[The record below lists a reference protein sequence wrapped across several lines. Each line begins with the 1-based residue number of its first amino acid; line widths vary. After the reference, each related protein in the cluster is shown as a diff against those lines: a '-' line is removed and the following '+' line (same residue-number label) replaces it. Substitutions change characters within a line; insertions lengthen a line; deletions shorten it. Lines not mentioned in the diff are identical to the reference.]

1 MNVQCKSFTEDP
13 VHSQHHHKSIGGGFN
28 NYLFLSLC
36 CDHMSSSR
44 PSSYIPLHPELYHF
58 DKDLFEPELIQAL
71 ENGTREAILSIIDI
85 SVFGVFSFKCLRPE
99 VCEKFVEELEHLERS
114 GVSMQ
119 RPNSMNRYG
128 AILDY
133 CGFGDVMANFVHQI
147 VQPLALTLFNEQVN
161 IHSAEL
167 TYHHAFT
174 VRYSTPPLNQT
185 LMLKIIM
192 HYFGSCHQIW

>member
-1 MNVQCKSFTEDP
+1 
-13 VHSQHHHKSIGGGFN
+13 
-28 NYLFLSLC
+28 
-36 CDHMSSSR
+36 MSSSR
-44 PSSYIPLHPELYHF
+44 PSSYIPLHPELYRF

-71 ENGTREAILSIIDI
+71 ENGTREAILSVIDI

-99 VCEKFVEELEHLERS
+99 VCAKFVEELEHLERS

-128 AILDY
+128 AILDD
-133 CGFGDVMANFVHQI
+133 CGFGDVMANFMHQI
-147 VQPLALTLFNEQVN
+147 VQPLALTLFNEQMN

-174 VRYSTPPLNQT
+174 VRYSTPPL
-185 LMLKIIM
+185 
-192 HYFGSCHQIW
+192 